1 MLLTTVQRLFRMLL
15 IKILIG
21 AILLKDCAAEDAV
34 LIRLPDVAKT
44 ALGDTATLPA
54 KYSTSYRVISIIWHK
69 VDIDSTSQQ
78 RRSVFSYVPDLN
90 IRRAYGLYK
99 GRAQLVGQASLRIDR
114 TTADD
119 EGMYALSIMTDEQGT
134 DEKFI
139 RLELHVPPKLEVGPS
154 NPYITTW
161 GKTVSLMC
169 TVRDAKP
176 NITSLHWGK
185 DGGRIEANGY
195 KGKYSG
201 GNAKSPSLVIRRVTR
216 ADAGLYTC
224 FVQHPVRPA
233 AASMLVRVQYPAS
246 IISISDPV
254 EVSVSDHVT
263 FQCVADG
270 NPTPNITWSKNGRLL
285 RANSY
290 VLSGDVRTSS
300 LVMNSVEANDS
311 GTYSCTTTNGVGQ
324 RQVRTTRLDVTGLQ
338 KEIATTVV
346 AIVVGATASG
356 LWFLIC
362 ICLLVYFLRRRRK
375 QEERKKFAFYYDIG
389 SRRDP
394 AAPSTNEG
402 QDLQRQSALPDKREN
417 HPVNYD
423 GIDTLRKNN
432 QERRYARAMYDYK
445 PRDDNELRLE
455 AGDVIEVLE
464 GEAGD
469 WCLGFTAGRVGLFPS
484 NYVIF
489 ISASEA
495 AEDDHTYSVLA
506 ESQKRPTLK
515 A

>member
-1 MLLTTVQRLFRMLL
+1 MLLAQ
-15 IKILIG
+15 ILIG
-21 AILLKDCAAEDAV
+21 AILLKDCAAGDAV
-34 LIRLPDVAKT
+34 KIHLPDVAET

-54 KYSTSYRVISIIWHK
+54 KYSTGYRVISIIWHK

-90 IRRAYGLYK
+90 IRRAYGVYK

-114 TTADD
+114 TMADD

-139 RLELHVPPKLEVGPS
+139 RLELHVPPRLEVGPS

-176 NITSLHWGK
+176 NITSLYWGK

-201 GNAKSPSLVIRRVTR
+201 GNVKSPSLIIRRMTR

-224 FVQHPVRPA
+224 FVHHPVRPA
-233 AASMLVRVQYPAS
+233 AESMLVRVQYPAS

-254 EVSVSDHVT
+254 EVTVSDHVT

-270 NPTPNITWSKNGRLL
+270 NPTPNITWSKHGRLL

-300 LVMNSVEANDS
+300 LVLNTVEANDS
-311 GTYSCTTTNGVGQ
+311 GTYSCAATNGVGQ
-324 RQVRTTRLDVTGLQ
+324 KQFRTTRLDVTGIQ
-338 KEIATTVV
+338 KDITTTVV
-346 AIVVGATASG
+346 AVVIGATASI
-356 LWFLIC
+356 LWLLIC
-362 ICLLVYFLRRRRK
+362 LCLLIYFLKRRRK
-375 QEERKKFAFYYDIG
+375 QEERKKFAFYYDIA
-389 SRRDP
+389 SRRDH
-394 AAPSTNEG
+394 ATTDANEG
-402 QDLQRQSALPDKREN
+402 QDLRRQSALPDKPEY
-417 HPVNYD
+417 HPADQN
-423 GIDTLRKNN
+423 GIDTLRKNT

-484 NYVIF
+484 NYVVF
-489 ISASEA
+489 ISASEVI
-495 AEDDHTYSVLA
+495 DIHSPDVCCLSDGHSDHTKDGV
-506 ESQKRPTLK
+506 
-515 A
+515 

>member
-1 MLLTTVQRLFRMLL
+1 MYTNRYHVISDDKIHEHSTAKTPIYGTPHGNDKTKSASRPGISGAECGPSSVVCAPLQAPAEIAVTLSSTIQRFVSISSTREVLIFQSSFVGESYFRTLFKMLLVQ
-15 IKILIG
+15 ILIG
-21 AILLKDCAAEDAV
+21 AILLKDCAAGNAV
-34 LIRLPDVAKT
+34 EIHLPDVAKT
-44 ALGDTATLPA
+44 ALGDAATLPA
-54 KYSTSYRVISIIWHK
+54 KYSTGYRVISIIWHK

-90 IRRAYGLYK
+90 IRRAYGVYK

-139 RLELHVPPKLEVGPS
+139 RLELH
-154 NPYITTW
+154 
-161 GKTVSLMC
+161 
-169 TVRDAKP
+169 D
-176 NITSLHWGK
+176 
-185 DGGRIEANGY
+185 
-195 KGKYSG
+195 
-201 GNAKSPSLVIRRVTR
+201 
-216 ADAGLYTC
+216 
-224 FVQHPVRPA
+224 
-233 AASMLVRVQYPAS
+233 PAS

-254 EVSVSDHVT
+254 EVTVSDHVT

-270 NPTPNITWSKNGRLL
+270 NPTPNITWSKHGRLL

-300 LVMNSVEANDS
+300 LVLNTVEANDS
-311 GTYSCTTTNGVGQ
+311 GTYSCAATNGVGQ
-324 RQVRTTRLDVTGLQ
+324 KQFRTTRLDVTGIQ
-338 KEIATTVV
+338 KDITTTVV
-346 AIVVGATASG
+346 AVVIGATASI
-356 LWFLIC
+356 LWLLIC
-362 ICLLVYFLRRRRK
+362 LCLLIYFLKRRRK

-389 SRRDP
+389 SRRDHTTTD
-394 AAPSTNEG
+394 ANEG
-402 QDLQRQSALPDKREN
+402 QDLRRQSALPDKSEN
-417 HPVNYD
+417 HPMNHD
-423 GIDTLRKNN
+423 GIDTLRKST
-432 QERRYARAMYDYK
+432 QERRYARVMYDYK

-484 NYVIF
+484 NYVVF

-495 AEDDHTYSVLA
+495 AEDDHIYSELM
-506 ESQKRPTLK
+506 ESQKRPTPK

>member
-1 MLLTTVQRLFRMLL
+1 MLL
-15 IKILIG
+15 IQILIG
-21 AILLKDCAAEDAV
+21 TIFLEDCEAENAVSISLPDAV
-34 LIRLPDVAKT
+34 KAT
-44 ALGDTATLPA
+44 LGDTATLPA
-54 KYSTSYRVISIIWHK
+54 KYSTGYRVISIIWHK

-90 IRRAYGLYK
+90 IRRAYGVYK

-176 NITSLHWGK
+176 NITSLYWEK

-201 GNAKSPSLVIRRVTR
+201 GNVKSPSLIIRRVTR

-224 FVQHPVRPA
+224 FVHHPVRPA
-233 AASMLVRVQYPAS
+233 AESMLVRVQYPAS
-246 IISISDPV
+246 IISISDSMK
-254 EVSVSDHVT
+254 VSVSDHVT

-300 LVMNSVEANDS
+300 LVLNTVEANDS
-311 GTYSCTTTNGVGQ
+311 GTYSCAATNGVGQ
-324 RQVRTTRLDVTGLQ
+324 RQIRTTKLSVTGIQ
-338 KEIATTVV
+338 KEITATAL
-346 AIVVGATASG
+346 AIVIGATAGG

-362 ICLLVYFLRRRRK
+362 LCLLGYALRRRRR

-389 SRRDP
+389 SRRDHGTTG
-394 AAPSTNEG
+394 TNEG
-402 QDLQRQSALPDKREN
+402 QDLRRQSALPDKPEY
-417 HPVNYD
+417 HPADQN
-423 GIDTLRKNN
+423 GIDTLRKNT

-484 NYVIF
+484 NYVVF
-489 ISASEA
+489 ISASEVI
-495 AEDDHTYSVLA
+495 DIHSPDVCCLSDGHSDHTKDGV
-506 ESQKRPTLK
+506 
-515 A
+515 